1 MDQQS
6 LVYKSSPLWNLL
18 IEDGK
23 LLITKGADELYLIE
37 ELDGKDAEIL
47 YEAYKNKSIHILKSD
62 TANEKTLGVI
72 SKLEKAGVI
81 YKSIENIYPSKT
93 VNFSIKWVGNPN
105 QKILNLVEKFVKDSE
120 QLTFHTDTKLLDLLV
135 IIRTSAKL
143 AETMED
149 YKKIKC
155 PHLFVDIAY
164 DHTLSLG
171 PLVFPGETSCLGCF
185 IGRITRNWGDAE
197 PPQLSNVSNS
207 PELIASLILE
217 QIRTFQKTGN
227 CPELIEKAWTLN
239 INDLTTKFDSVF
251 RLPWC
256 PICYPDKPKEG
267 LGSFELPWKLKKSQ
281 V

>member
-1 MDQQS
+1 MEFTYWGWKVTYHQ
-6 LVYKSSPLWNLL
+6 
-18 IEDGK
+18 GC
-23 LLITKGADELYLIE
+23 GRALIE
-37 ELDGKDAEIL
+37 ELDGKDTEIL

-62 TANEKTLGVI
+62 NANEKTLGVI

-93 VNFSIKWVGNPN
+93 VNFSIKWIGNPN

-120 QLTFHTDTKLLDLLV
+120 QLTFLTDTKLLDLLV
-135 IIRTSAKL
+135 IIRTSVKL

-149 YKKIKC
+149 YKKIRC

-197 PPQLSNVSNS
+197 PPHNCLMLV
-207 PELIASLILE
+207 IA
-217 QIRTFQKTGN
+217 RN
-227 CPELIEKAWTLN
+227 W
-239 INDLTTKFDSVF
+239 
-251 RLPWC
+251 
-256 PICYPDKPKEG
+256 
-267 LGSFELPWKLKKSQ
+267 
-281 V
+281 